1 MNRTLMAYML
11 AAIVSFSAVAGI
23 TIQPIPLSAQTQ
35 SVTPQQTAPLAT
47 SPSCGQVVTTNVVL
61 SANLICTETDGII
74 VGADSIKIDLNGHT
88 ITGPD
93 VTPDEATTPAVKDS
107 SKVGIM
113 VPNHNNVQ
121 IVDGTIEGF
130 QAGVL
135 CTGCQ
140 NLEISG
146 VTSKDNQIGIF
157 STGASVIKT
166 KLSTI
171 MNNQIGFAGH
181 STQQSEIANNIV
193 FNNDLAGITLV
204 NSDNA
209 RISLNSITESQNGIY
224 VDNQSNDNFV
234 FFNNVLMNTIDVNN
248 ANGLPVNTNNNQY
261 DQNNCM
267 TSNPSGICIG
277 K

>member
-11 AAIVSFSAVAGI
+11 AAIVSFSAIAGI
-23 TIQPIPLSAQTQ
+23 TMQPIPLSAQTTQ
-35 SVTPQQTAPLAT
+35 TMQTAPLAT

-61 SANLICTETDGII
+61 TANLICNETDGII
-74 VGADSIKIDLNGHT
+74 IGADSITVDLNGHT

-93 VTPDEATTPAVKDS
+93 VTPEDATVPTPKDS

-121 IVDGTIEGF
+121 ILDGTIEGF
-130 QAGVL
+130 QAGIL

-140 NLEISG
+140 NLVVSE
-146 VTSKDNQIGIF
+146 VTLKDNQIGEF
-157 STGASVIKT
+157 TTGASVIET
-166 KLSTI
+166 RLSTI
-171 MNNQIGFAGH
+171 MNNAIGIAGH
-181 STQQSEIANNIV
+181 STQQSDITNNIL
-193 FNNDLAGITLV
+193 FNNDLAGVTLV

-209 RISLNSITESQNGIY
+209 QISLNSITESQNGLY
-224 VDNQSNDNFV
+224 VDNQSNNNFV

-248 ANGLPVNTNNNQY
+248 ANGLPVNTNNNQF

-277 K
+277 Q

>member
-121 IVDGTIEGF
+121 IVDGNRRIPSRCEYR
-130 QAGVL
+130 
-135 CTGCQ
+135 CQ

-157 STGASVIKT
+157 KAGASVIKT